1 MGKEEKKINE
11 ENVEEN
17 KKEKNTSNKDLEEV
31 KESTDSNEDGVDEL
45 HKCQEKVN
53 ELENKLKEAE
63 DKYLRVHAEFENIK
77 KRLEREKIQA
87 IEYASEKFA
96 KDLLSSLDT
105 LDMALN
111 SLKVENADPHKL
123 IKQIEEGI
131 ELTKKNLLKTF
142 EKHGIKEVETDEF
155 DPNIHD
161 AVMQES
167 SENHAD
173 GAIIEVLQKG
183 YKFKDRLLR
192 PAMVKICKK

>member
-1 MGKEEKKINE
+1 MAEEEVNKEVDEINE
-11 ENVEEN
+11 EED
-17 KKEKNTSNKDLEEV
+17 KQNTTETE
-31 KESTDSNEDGVDEL
+31 GVDEL

-53 ELENKLKEAE
+53 ELESKLKESE

-77 KRLEREKIQA
+77 KRLEKEKAQA

-105 LDMALN
+105 LDLALN
-111 SLKVENADPHKL
+111 SLKVKETDPHKL
-123 IKQIEEGI
+123 ISQIEEGI

-142 EKHGIKEVETDEF
+142 EKHGIEEVSTDEF

-167 SENHAD
+167 SESHAD

-183 YKFKDRLLR
+183 YKFKERLLR